1 MSRPGSRFSSRLPDV
16 LAPNALS
23 RAIAELRSANV
34 PLLDLTETNPTR
46 VGLPISADALVPLA
60 DARAQVY
67 QPSPRG
73 LDVARAAVA
82 ADYARRGLDVPSDRV
97 VLVASTSEAYA
108 ILFKLLCDPG
118 DEVLVPQPSYPLFEL
133 LTRLDGVVARPYRL
147 DYHGRW
153 SIDRDSLER
162 ALSPRTRAVLVVS
175 PNNPTGSWLHRA
187 DRDWL
192 VDRAA
197 ARGFACIADEVFA
210 DFPLM
215 ARPDHCSMVG
225 VSGALT
231 FALGGLSKS
240 VGLPQVKLGWIAV
253 SGPESEVQAA
263 LDRLDLINDTYLSAS
278 TPVQVAAASLLAQG
292 AATRRAI
299 AARVAGNLDV
309 LRATAHAHPSLT
321 LREPE
326 GGWSAVIEVPAIA
339 PEETLVLDL
348 VQRLHVVVHPGY
360 FFDFEREAFLVVS
373 LLPEP
378 EVFAQALDR
387 LLPVAAGERP
397 A

>member
-1 MSRPGSRFSSRLPDV
+1 MFSSRLPEII
-16 LAPNALS
+16 APNAMS
-23 RAIAELRSANV
+23 RAIAELRDADVS
-34 PLLDLTETNPTR
+34 LLDLTETNPTR
-46 VGLPISADALVPLA
+46 VGLPVAAEVLQPLA
-60 DARAQVY
+60 DARAHIY
-67 QPSPRG
+67 RPSPRG
-73 LDVARAAVA
+73 LELARAAVA
-82 ADYARRGLDVPSDRV
+82 SDYARRGVDVPADRI

-133 LTRLDGVVARPYRL
+133 LTRLDGVVAQPYRL

-162 ALSPRTRAVLVVS
+162 ALTTRTRAVLVVS

-192 VDRAA
+192 VDRLA
-197 ARGFACIADEVFA
+197 ARGLACIADEVFA
-210 DFPLM
+210 DFPLTV
-215 ARPDHCSMVG
+215 RPDHCSIAG

-240 VGLPQVKLGWIAV
+240 IGMPQVKLAWIAV
-253 SGPESEVQAA
+253 SGPPHDVDAA
-263 LDRLDLINDTYLSAS
+263 LDRLELINDTYLSAS
-278 TPVQVAAASLLAQG
+278 TPVQVAAATLLEEG
-292 AATRRAI
+292 ASMRRGIATRLAT
-299 AARVAGNLDV
+299 NLDV
-309 LRATAHAHPSLT
+309 LRTKIHAFPSVT

-326 GGWSAVIEVPAIA
+326 GGWSAVIEVPAIG

-348 VQRLHVVVHPGY
+348 LRRQHVIVHPGY
-360 FFDFEREAFLVVS
+360 FFDFDREAFLVVS

-378 EVFAQALDR
+378 HVFAEALDL
-387 LLPVAAGERP
+387 LLPVAAGESP